1 MKIFRPIKEVFTSSS
16 WIAFRQIFFFSCGCG
31 NNFVTMI
38 SLISLLLCAIVGNI
52 YSLPDDPHLT
62 YDRLYN
68 AGVEAY
74 LKERWFECATHIK
87 RALDDYK
94 YYTENLSDCRQL
106 CKHHNNFD
114 VKSVAFAETH
124 YFYNAIQRS
133 DCIRRCKKKRFG
145 ERPDSEAV
153 LEVRLEFESLKP
165 YDYLQICA
173 FKVIGLNQCNF
184 F

>member
-1 MKIFRPIKEVFTSSS
+1 MSSAIFLVSFLAFTLN
-16 WIAFRQIFFFSCGCG
+16 C
-31 NNFVTMI
+31 VD
-38 SLISLLLCAIVGNI
+38 
-52 YSLPDDPHLT
+52 SLPDDPHLT

-74 LKERWFECATHIK
+74 LKDRWFECATHIK

-106 CKHHNNFD
+106 CKHHSSYD
-114 VKSVAFAETH
+114 VRSVTFAELH
-124 YFYNAIQRS
+124 FFDNAIRRS

-145 ERPDSEAV
+145 ERPE
-153 LEVRLEFESLKP
+153 LEGTIEVRLEFEALKP

-173 FKVIGLNQCNF
+173 FKVKNLILFSNLIMVSEPYMF
-184 F
+184 SLAV